1 MKCYVG
7 KGMTVKKNQKWKRK
21 TGRSTNEKRSEKRG
35 GGWNELDGAM
45 VCVVCDDGSDS
56 SCLAALCCV

>member
-1 MKCYVG
+1 MISG
-7 KGMTVKKNQKWKRK
+7 KGNDCKKESR
-21 TGRSTNEKRSEKRG
+21 TENEKKSGEK
-35 GGWNELDGAM
+35 GGWGWGNELEGMM